1 LKLIF
6 IYICTE
12 KIVIT
17 KIFITNA
24 TKKICEAIKVVS
36 FLYAFQV
43 KLLSKQGTCMPR
55 KTKQANQPFET
66 TFRLQVK

>member
-1 LKLIF
+1 MYRKDL
-6 IYICTE
+6 YI
-12 KIVIT
+12 

-24 TKKICEAIKVVS
+24 TKKICEAIKIVS
-36 FLYAFQV
+36 FLCAFQV
-43 KLLSKQGTCMPR
+43 KLLSKQSTCVPH